1 MDVAQAYYGAEL
13 QRTPYCTVT
22 AARATGIDCMW
33 RCGLWAVGCGVWAC
47 GLCLAGPICDPPAG
61 AAVLYFFSTIR
72 ETIYYCKITYRSLE

>member
-33 RCGLWAVGCGVWAC
+33 PVGCGGCGRVCGLW
-47 GLCLAGPICDPPAG
+47 LAGPIMSVCDPPAG
-61 AAVLYFFSTIR
+61 AAVLYFFFYNKGNYILLQD
-72 ETIYYCKITYRSLE
+72 YV